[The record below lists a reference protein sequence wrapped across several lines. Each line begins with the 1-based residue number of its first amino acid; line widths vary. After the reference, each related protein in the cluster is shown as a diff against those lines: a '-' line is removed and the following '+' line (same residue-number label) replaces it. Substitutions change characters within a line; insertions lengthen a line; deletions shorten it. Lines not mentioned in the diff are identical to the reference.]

1 MARKTK
7 KVYMKKLIIF
17 SLMIVSAL
25 SVDAQRK
32 RTRTATSQGNVVVR
46 LGLGVNSEKVDPDLD
61 PVSNLDPVYR
71 ETRISFNPTVGYM
84 VVDNLELGV
93 NFGISNTTIEDVMT
107 QSPNLKKTDMRATDV
122 NFGVYVQKYFP
133 LNNWFAF
140 YTSANL
146 GLSTGSFETDSVEGA
161 FINPAESQSGIRNG
175 VGGAVNFGFSFTP
188 YNALAL
194 QADIAGLG
202 VGSMKTDRDGANNT
216 VNTTN
221 VGFNVWR
228 NPYNMSIVW
237 YFGRGLWK
245 K

>member
-1 MARKTK
+1 
-7 KVYMKKLIIF
+7 MKKLIIF

-46 LGLGVNSEKVDPDLD
+46 LGMGVNSEKVDPD
-61 PVSNLDPVYR
+61 LDPVYR

-93 NFGISNTTIEDVMT
+93 NFGISNTTIEDVVR
-107 QSPNLKKTDMRATDV
+107 QSPSLEKTDMRATDV

-146 GLSTGSFETDSVEGA
+146 GLSTGSFETDAVNGA
-161 FINPAESQSGIRNG
+161 VTTPVLAQSGIRNG
-175 VGGAVNFGFSFTP
+175 VGGAANFGFSFTP

-202 VGSMKTDRDGANNT
+202 VGSMKTDYDGPSNT
-216 VNTTN
+216 ENTTN
-221 VGFNVWR
+221 AGFNVWR
-228 NPYNMSIVW
+228 NPYNLSIVW

>member
-1 MARKTK
+1 
-7 KVYMKKLIIF
+7 MKKLIIF

-46 LGLGVNSEKVDPDLD
+46 LGMGVNSEKVDPDLD
-61 PVSNLDPVYR
+61 PVYR
-71 ETRISFNPTVGYM
+71 ETRVSFKPSVGYM

-93 NFGISNTTIEDVMT
+93 NFGVSHSTIEDVT
-107 QSPNLKKTDMRATDV
+107 LQSPTLTKMDMRATDV

-140 YTSANL
+140 YTSADL
-146 GLSTGSFETDSVEGA
+146 GLSTGSFETDNVVGA
-161 FINPAESQSGIRNG
+161 VTTPVLAQSGIRNG
-175 VGGAVNFGFSFTP
+175 VGGSANFGFSFTP

-202 VGSMKTDRDGANNT
+202 VSSMKVDYDGANNT
-216 VNTTN
+216 INTTN
-221 VGFNVWR
+221 AGFNVWR
-228 NPYNMSIVW
+228 NPYNLSLVW

>member
-1 MARKTK
+1 
-7 KVYMKKLIIF
+7 MKKLIIF

-46 LGLGVNSEKVDPDLD
+46 LGFGVNSEKVDPY
-61 PVSNLDPVYR
+61 LDPVYR

-93 NFGISNTTIEDVMT
+93 NFGISNSTIEDVMT
-107 QSPNLKKTDMRATDV
+107 QSPVLSKTDMRATDV

-146 GLSTGSFETDSVEGA
+146 GLSTGSFETDDVNGA
-161 FINPAESQSGIRNG
+161 VTTPVLSQSCIRNG
-175 VGGAVNFGFSFTP
+175 VGRADNFGFSFTP

>member
-1 MARKTK
+1 
-7 KVYMKKLIIF
+7 MKKLIIF

-46 LGLGVNSEKVDPDLD
+46 LGFGVNSEKVDP
-61 PVSNLDPVYR
+61 VLDPVYR

-93 NFGISNTTIEDVMT
+93 NFGISNSTIEDVMT
-107 QSPNLKKTDMRATDV
+107 QSPVLSKTDMRATDV

-146 GLSTGSFETDSVEGA
+146 GLSTGSFETDDVNGA
-161 FINPAESQSGIRNG
+161 VTTPVLSQSGIRNG
-175 VGGAVNFGFSFTP
+175 VGGAANFGFSFTP

-202 VGSMKTDRDGANNT
+202 VGSMKTDFDGANNT

-221 VGFNVWR
+221 AGFNVWR

>member
-1 MARKTK
+1 
-7 KVYMKKLIIF
+7 
-17 SLMIVSAL
+17 MIVSAL

-46 LGLGVNSEKVDPDLD
+46 LGMGVNSEKVDEDFN
-61 PVSNLDPVYR
+61 PVDNSDPVYR

-93 NFGISNTTIEDVMT
+93 NFGISNTTIEDVWK
-107 QSPNLKKTDMRATDV
+107 QSPSLEKTDMRATDV

-146 GLSTGSFETDSVEGA
+146 GLSTGSFETDYVDGA
-161 FINPAESQSGIRNG
+161 VTKPVSDSSGIRNG

-188 YNALAL
+188 YNALAI

-202 VGSMKTDRDGANNT
+202 VGSMKTDYDGANNT

-221 VGFNVWR
+221 AGFNVWR
-228 NPYNMSIVW
+228 NPYNLSIVW

>member
-1 MARKTK
+1 
-7 KVYMKKLIIF
+7 MKKLIIF

-46 LGLGVNSEKVDPDLD
+46 LGMGVNSEKVDKDFN
-61 PVSNLDPVYR
+61 PVDNSDRVYR

-93 NFGISNTTIEDVMT
+93 NFGISNTTIEDVVT
-107 QSPNLKKTDMRATDV
+107 QSSSLEKTDMRATDV

-146 GLSTGSFETDSVEGA
+146 GLSTGSFETDDVDGA
-161 FINPAESQSGIRNG
+161 VTKPVSDSSGIRNG

-188 YNALAL
+188 YNALAI

-202 VGSMKTDRDGANNT
+202 VGSMKTDYDGANNT

-221 VGFNVWR
+221 AGFNVWR
-228 NPYNMSIVW
+228 NPYNLSIVW